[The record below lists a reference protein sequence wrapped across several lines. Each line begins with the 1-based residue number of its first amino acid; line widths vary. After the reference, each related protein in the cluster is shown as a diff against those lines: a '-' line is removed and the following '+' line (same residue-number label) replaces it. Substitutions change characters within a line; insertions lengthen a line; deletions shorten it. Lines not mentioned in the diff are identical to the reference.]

1 MKRFWKSAEAAAV
14 EGGFGVQLDGRPLR
28 TPAKAALVLP
38 TRALAGAVAAEW
50 DAQTGEVDPASM
62 GLTRYANSAIDR
74 VTPHFD
80 QIVEQVAAYGGSDL
94 LCYRS
99 ATPATLVAREAAA
112 WDPVLA
118 WLESRYGVK
127 LVLVEGLMHAEQPAA
142 MLAKLRE
149 AVADHDAFTLAAL
162 HELTAISGSLGIG
175 LAVAEG
181 QLEAGAGF
189 RASRVGEDWQAEQ
202 WGEDDLATA
211 AAKAKLQDFLEAA
224 RFHELARAD

>member
-1 MKRFWKSAEAAAV
+1 MKRFWKSAEAAEV

-99 ATPATLVAREAAA
+99 AHPEGLVAREAAA

-127 LVLVEGLMHAEQPAA
+127 LILVEGLMHAEQPAA
-142 MLAKLRE
+142 MLAKLRG
-149 AVADHDAFTLAAL
+149 AVAAHDAFTLAAL

-181 QLEAGAGF
+181 QLEASAGF

-202 WGEDDLATA
+202 WGADDLATA
-211 AAKAKLQDFLEAA
+211 AAEAKLRDFLEAA
-224 RFHELARAD
+224 RFHELSRQN